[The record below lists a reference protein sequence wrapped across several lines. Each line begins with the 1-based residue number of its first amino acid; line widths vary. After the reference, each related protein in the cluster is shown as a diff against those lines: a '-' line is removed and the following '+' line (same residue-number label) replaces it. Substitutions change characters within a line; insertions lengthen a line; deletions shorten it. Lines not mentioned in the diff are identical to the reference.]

1 MVILLI
7 YIDQIW
13 VFLFP
18 LSSLSEHVWNY
29 TPMKDSPIDKKK
41 N

>member
-13 VFLFP
+13 VVVGFFF
-18 LSSLSEHVWNY
+18 SSLSKHVWNY
-29 TPMKDSPIDKKK
+29 TPMMDSPNI
-41 N
+41 